1 MLDHR
6 QLGRELEIFHQSPL
20 VGAGLP
26 IWLPN
31 GAAIRHAIESYI
43 REVERLGGYQHVY
56 SPPIAKEEMYARSG
70 HLACFADDMFPP
82 MVEPDGDAM
91 MLRPSLCPH
100 HAMVFAAK
108 GRSYRELPLRIGE
121 FGGQY
126 RAERSGVLS
135 GLSRVRSISL
145 NDGHVFCAPG
155 QAFDELCQ
163 VLADVQK
170 VHRAL
175 GFQAEAFRL
184 SLGGAGGKYV
194 GAADDWDRASELLRE
209 VLVAAGVPFYE
220 KAGEAA
226 FYGPKIDI
234 QIRDVAGREMSLAT
248 IQADFVQPERF
259 GLAYVDAGGARRR
272 PLMLHRSLGGGM
284 ERLVGHLLEVHQG
297 ALPAW
302 YAPVQL
308 VVAPVGAEQDAA
320 ARRLVDAAARR
331 GLRPALS
338 LDGSLGLRIRAAEKQ
353 RIPYVAV
360 IGAREAAD
368 DEVSLRRR
376 GGGQLPAMRS
386 AEALAFIAKEAAVP
400 DA

>member
-6 QLGRELEIFHQSPL
+6 QLGRELEIFHQAPL

-31 GAAIRHAIESYI
+31 GAAIRHAIEGYLY
-43 REVERLGGYQHVY
+43 EVERRGGYQHVY
-56 SPPIAKEEMYARSG
+56 SPPVAKPEMYERSG
-70 HLACFADDMFPP
+70 HLACFRDDMFPA
-82 MVEPDGDAM
+82 MGEGPDAL
-91 MLRPSLCPH
+91 MLRPSMCPH
-100 HAMVFAAK
+100 HAVVFQSR

-126 RAERSGVLS
+126 RSERSGVLS
-135 GLSRVRSISL
+135 GLSRVRSIWL
-145 NDGHVFCAPG
+145 NDGHVFCAPE
-155 QAFDELCQ
+155 QAFDELSR
-163 VLADVQK
+163 VFADVAR

-175 GFQAEAFRL
+175 GFEAEAFRL

-194 GAADDWDRASELLRE
+194 GSAEEWDRASALLRD

-220 KAGEAA
+220 KEGEAA

-259 GLAYVDAGGARRR
+259 GLEYVDAGGARRR
-272 PLMLHRSLGGGM
+272 PLMIHRSLGGGM

-308 VVAPVGAEQDAA
+308 LVLPVGEEQDAA
-320 ARRLVDAAARR
+320 ARRLADAAVRR
-331 GLRPALS
+331 GLRAQVS
-338 LDGSLGLRIRAAEKQ
+338 FEGSLGLRIRLAAGQ
-353 RIPYVAV
+353 RVPFVAV
-360 IGAREAAD
+360 IGAREAAGD
-368 DEVSLRRR
+368 GVSLRRR
-376 GGGQLPAMRS
+376 GGVRLPAMRS
-386 AEALAFIAKEAAVP
+386 AEALEFVAKEAAVP
-400 DA
+400 L